1 MDYQAYSLRKAQT
14 AVEAQIKFAEIELEW
29 FKETVAH
36 YSPGLAKR
44 QGELKIQQKEIEV
57 LIFREELAEINKK
70 LEELSGRPQ

>member
-29 FKETVAH
+29 FKETVAL

-57 LIFREELAEINKK
+57 LIYKEELAEINMK
-70 LEELSGRPQ
+70 LEELCGRPQ